1 MSHRPRPLGPEPFA
15 MSCTLQATLA
25 ASVILASVAA
35 GPARAACDIKG
46 ARIEETIAR
55 KGELQ
60 EGANKQALRDLRTL
74 RDAAIVLDTYTY
86 VTECER
92 VLEIVKIMAADPGK
106 TLEKGD
112 TDEEKAE
119 DVAEARKPKPPVA
132 PAGAAKAK

>member
-1 MSHRPRPLGPEPFA
+1 MPFALPFSPRP
-15 MSCTLQATLA
+15 TLA
-25 ASVILASVAA
+25 ASVVLATFAA
-35 GPARAACDIKG
+35 APVQAACDIKG

-92 VLEIVKIMAADPGK
+92 VLEIVKIMAADPAK

-119 DVAEARKPKPPVA
+119 DVAEARKPKPPAA